1 MYGPKRGTPE
11 AVTTKMTIAI
21 IVIVIIII
29 IITKIVVLST

>member
-1 MYGPKRGTPE
+1 MSGPKRGTPE

-29 IITKIVVLST
+29 ITKIVVLST